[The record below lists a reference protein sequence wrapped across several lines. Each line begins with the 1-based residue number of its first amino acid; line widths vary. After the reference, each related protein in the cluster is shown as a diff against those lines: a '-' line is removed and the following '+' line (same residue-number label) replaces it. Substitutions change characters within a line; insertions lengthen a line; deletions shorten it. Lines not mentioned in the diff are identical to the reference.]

1 MKSNRSAGTRFFTGD
16 KVFNLFNITV
26 LTLLTIIIIF
36 PVWNVV
42 VNSFNSGRA
51 IATGKSIFWPEEFS
65 LENYKAVLNDTS
77 IWNAFLIS
85 VLKTVIGVI
94 CHVLFCSMVA
104 FGMSKEYLKGRKLY
118 TVMGVITMFFSGGI
132 IPTYMLIKSLGML
145 NTFAVYIIPAL
156 FSYYDM
162 IVLMIF
168 FKQVP
173 VSLEESARIDGAG
186 VWRVFLS
193 IILPLSKPAL
203 ATIALYHGASQWND
217 FMTTKLYITKKALYP
232 LMMKLYEIIVQ
243 QQLATMA
250 NNTSYVITTSTKGIQ
265 LATIVITTLPIV
277 IMYPMLQK
285 HFVTGMMLGA
295 VKE

>member
-1 MKSNRSAGTRFFTGD
+1 MKANRNTLIISGD
-16 KVFNLFNITV
+16 RIFNLVNIAV
-26 LTLLTIIIIF
+26 LSLLTILIVF

-42 VNSFNSGRA
+42 VNSFSSGKA
-51 IATGKSIFWPEEFS
+51 IAESRSLFWPSEFS
-65 LENYKAVLNDTS
+65 LENYRAVMNDTS
-77 IWNAFLIS
+77 IWSAFMIS
-85 VLKTVIGVI
+85 ILKTVIGVV

-104 FGMSKEYLKGRKLY
+104 YGMSKNNLIGRKVY

-132 IPTYMLIKSLGML
+132 IPTYMLIKSLNLL
-145 NTFAVYIIPAL
+145 NSFWVYIIPAL

-162 IVLMIF
+162 IILMIF

-173 VSLEESARIDGAG
+173 DSLEESARIDGAG
-186 VWRVFLS
+186 VWRVFGA

-203 ATIALYHGASQWND
+203 ATIALYHGVSQWND
-217 FMTTKLYITKKALYP
+217 FMTTKLYITNKALYP

-250 NNTSYVITTSTKGIQ
+250 NNTSYVVTTSTKGIQ
-265 LATIVITTLPIV
+265 LATIVVTTLPIV
-277 IMYPMLQK
+277 IIYPMLQK

>member
-1 MKSNRSAGTRFFTGD
+1 MKANRSIHIISGD
-16 KVFNLFNITV
+16 RVFNLINITV
-26 LTLLTIIIIF
+26 LSLLTIIIVF

-42 VNSFNSGRA
+42 VNSFSSGKA
-51 IATGKSIFWPEEFS
+51 IAEGRSLFWPTEFS

-77 IWNAFLIS
+77 IWSAFIIS

-104 FGMSKEYLKGRKLY
+104 YGMSKNYLIGRKLY

-132 IPTYMLIKSLGML
+132 IPTYMLIKSLGLL
-145 NTFAVYIIPAL
+145 NSFWVYIIPAL

-162 IVLMIF
+162 IILMIF

-173 VSLEESARIDGAG
+173 DSLEESARIDGAG
-186 VWRVFLS
+186 VWRVFGA

-203 ATIALYHGASQWND
+203 ATIALYHGVSQWND
-217 FMTTKLYITKKALYP
+217 FMTTKLYITKKVLYP

-250 NNTSYVITTSTKGIQ
+250 NNTSYVVTTSTKGIQ
-265 LATIVITTLPIV
+265 LATIVVTTLPIV
-277 IMYPMLQK
+277 IIYPMLQK